1 MKSPDRKQLLG
12 LLLMSS
18 LLGLWLVSQLVF

>member
-12 LLLMSS
+12 LLLMSA

>member
-12 LLLMSS
+12 MLLMCS